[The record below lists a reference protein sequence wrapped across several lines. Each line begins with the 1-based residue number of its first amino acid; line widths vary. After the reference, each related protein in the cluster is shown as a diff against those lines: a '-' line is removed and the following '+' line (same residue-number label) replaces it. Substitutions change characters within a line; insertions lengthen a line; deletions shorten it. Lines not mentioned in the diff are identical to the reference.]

1 MEKRNVAEER
11 TKTRFKQKEKWFKEN
26 WNLNRNQELTKK
38 IKQTYNNIKIWN
50 QVEENLTKSWDI
62 LLSCAKEKVRKK
74 LIETLDL
81 RQKGSI

>member
-1 MEKRNVAEER
+1 MAEER
-11 TKTRFKQKEKWFKEN
+11 TKSRFTQKKNGSKKTGT
-26 WNLNRNQELTKK
+26 LNTNQELITK

-50 QVEENLTKSWDI
+50 QVEENLTKSWEI